1 VGQLSGVFGAMMMVA
16 RGLERMYAVR
26 MGWVDD
32 GRLGGPSGVEED
44 GAERMFGVG
53 GGWVEW
59 PWRHGEA
66 AVDLNLILKD

>member
-1 VGQLSGVFGAMMMVA
+1 MDGCRAVGRAEWWMARWEGV
-16 RGLERMYAVR
+16 
-26 MGWVDD
+26 
-32 GRLGGPSGVEED
+32 VEED

-66 AVDLNLILKD
+66 AVDLNLILKG